1 MIDYYKRLPQN
12 RKLKKLKDFE
22 SGCWINVI
30 NPSDEEIESLAK
42 DFDLDKQNLI
52 SGIDKNEV
60 PRVEKD
66 EKELY
71 VILKILSSNQ
81 KELDT
86 MLILLTSKFILTLTR
101 TQPKFIN
108 QIVNGTT
115 KFITTQRIGGM
126 LILLSKINAEFEKA
140 TLTVARNVNAEKAA
154 VIGKLSERDIG
165 NLLIHEE
172 SLNSFVSSYHYTN
185 LVYERINKHIN
196 FKEERNMELMED
208 LVIEAKQGA
217 DLCKS
222 SLKTISN
229 LRNHLE
235 VSLSNKLN
243 KVITLLTIFTIIVS
257 VPAAISGL
265 YGMNV
270 LLPMQDDPNIFFYVL
285 GLIAITWAS
294 FILYLKKR
302 TVI

>member
-12 RKLKKLKDFE
+12 RKLKKLNNFE
-22 SGCWINVI
+22 KGCWINVI
-30 NPSDEEIESLAK
+30 NPSDKEIDALTK

-71 VILKILSSNQ
+71 IILKILSSNQ

-86 MLILLTSKFILTLTR
+86 MLILITPKFILTLTR

-108 QIVNGTT
+108 QIVLGNT
-115 KFITTQRIGGM
+115 KFITTQKIGSM
-126 LILLSKINAEFEKA
+126 LMLLSKINAEFEKA
-140 TLTVARNVNAEKAA
+140 TLSTARSVNAEKRA
-154 VIGKLSERDIG
+154 VIGKMSERDVD

-172 SLNSFVSSYHYTN
+172 TLNGFVSAYHYTN

-196 FKEERNMELMED
+196 FQEEENEELMED
-208 LVIEAKQGA
+208 LIIEAKQGA

-243 KVITLLTIFTIIVS
+243 KVITLLTIFTILVS

-270 LLPMQDDPNIFFYVL
+270 LLPMQNSTYIFYYVL
-285 GLIAITWAS
+285 GLIVILWAS

-302 TVI
+302 DVI

>member
-86 MLILLTSKFILTLTR
+86 MLILL
-101 TQPKFIN
+101 
-108 QIVNGTT
+108 
-115 KFITTQRIGGM
+115 
-126 LILLSKINAEFEKA
+126 SKINEEFEKA